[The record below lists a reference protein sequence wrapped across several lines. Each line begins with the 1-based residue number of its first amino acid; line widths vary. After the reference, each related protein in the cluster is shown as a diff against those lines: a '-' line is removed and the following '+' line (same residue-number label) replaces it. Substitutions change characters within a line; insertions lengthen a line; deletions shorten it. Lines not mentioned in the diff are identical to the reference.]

1 MTDNLTALTVF
12 GPGWAAVAAAYA
24 AMSAVTFVAYGLD
37 KAAARRGGRR
47 TPEAT
52 LHVLSLAGGWPGA
65 LAAQAA
71 FRHKTVKRPFRGI
84 FWTTVAANLAALT
97 WLLVASPAWLG

>member
-1 MTDNLTALTVF
+1 MTGILTAF
-12 GPGWAAVAAAYA
+12 GPARTALVAVYA
-24 AMSAVTFVAYGLD
+24 LMSAVTFAAYGLD
-37 KAAARRGGRR
+37 KAAARGGGRR

-52 LHVLSLAGGWPGA
+52 LHLLSLAGGWPGA

-71 FRHKTVKRPFRGI
+71 FRHKTIKQPFRGI
-84 FWTTVAANLAALT
+84 FWMTVAANLVALT